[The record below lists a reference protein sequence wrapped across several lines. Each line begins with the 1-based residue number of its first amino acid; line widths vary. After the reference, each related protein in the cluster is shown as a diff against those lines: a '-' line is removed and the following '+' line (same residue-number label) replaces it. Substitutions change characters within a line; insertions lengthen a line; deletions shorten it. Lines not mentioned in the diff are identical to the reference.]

1 MLLELRWLERVWS
14 ILSSRRQKK
23 TVMQLQ
29 RNKCGGNFFLYIK
42 TGSWKE
48 ISGLRSPGIEEY
60 IQSCSEFSWPGIS
73 HPSAYFPWDWKQAFL
88 LAWSITMQWKQR
100 LGELVAAAYSF
111 GNTDQ
116 VRRLVL
122 SVNMGVTFKHHL
134 RCEIVFFSIHK
145 CWIAVERVNV
155 LVYGPVWIHTHICH
169 IKAVASHGILKIFSW
184 RLWEGWV
191 YPGLPP
197 AFPLDYFAISPHA
210 LAESLGDIA
219 GSISHTAAPAL
230 PPTLHRK

>member
-1 MLLELRWLERVWS
+1 MVE
-14 ILSSRRQKK
+14 IYI
-23 TVMQLQ
+23 
-29 RNKCGGNFFLYIK
+29 FLHFIK

-73 HPSAYFPWDWKQAFL
+73 HPSAYFPFDWKQTL
-88 LAWSITMQWKQR
+88 IGLIHHHVVKKNKAWVRWY
-100 LGELVAAAYSF
+100 AAAYSF
-111 GNTDQ
+111 GNSDQ
-116 VRRLVL
+116 VWRLIL
-122 SVNMGVTFKHHL
+122 SVNTGVTSKYRL
-134 RCEIVFFSIHK
+134 RYEIIFFAVRK

-155 LVYGPVWIHTHICH
+155 LVYGPVWIYTHL
-169 IKAVASHGILKIFSW
+169 SHKGSGYTWNLEDT
-184 RLWEGWV
+184 LMTTVWEGWV

-197 AFPLDYFAISPHA
+197 AYPLDYFAISPHA